1 VLLAYIPFMDEEIQA
16 QFLEETTL
24 FFTRIFDFE
33 GFLQKHIEAGTFRP
47 LNTAIAARAFVGMV
61 LVFVL
66 SQEILPGRKVIPMS
80 YEEIAREI
88 VQLFLYGA
96 VTRREEEGTTELD
109 DPSG

>member
-1 VLLAYIPFMDEEIQA
+1 
-16 QFLEETTL
+16 
-24 FFTRIFDFE
+24 
-33 GFLQKHIEAGTFRP
+33 
-47 LNTAIAARAFVGMV
+47 MV

-96 VTRREEEGTTELD
+96 VTRGEEEGTTELD
-109 DPSG
+109 DPAG